1 MNRDG
6 AAAKTA
12 RLSVMLVL
20 ALIMSYVENAVGFNV
35 GVPGVKI
42 GFANVVVL
50 FALYRFG
57 VSCAFGVNICRIL
70 LSALLFGNVF
80 SLMYSL
86 AGGLLSF
93 ALMVGVKRT
102 GWFGITGV
110 SVIGA
115 VCHNIAQLCAA
126 AMVMGSGYVFSYAP
140 VLIIAGTVF
149 GAITGAVCHIL
160 VKKIPEK
167 F

>member
-1 MNRDG
+1 MKSYG

-20 ALIMSYVENAVGFNV
+20 ALIMSYIESAAGFDV
-35 GVPGVKI
+35 GVPGVKV

-57 VSCAFGVNICRIL
+57 AGEAFGLNMCRIL
-70 LSALLFGNVF
+70 LSGLLFGNAF
-80 SLMYSL
+80 SLLYSL
-86 AGGLLSF
+86 TGGILSF
-93 ALMVGVKRT
+93 ALMWGAKRT
-102 GWFGITGV
+102 GVFGLIGV

-115 VCHNIAQLCAA
+115 VAHNLGQLCAA
-126 AMVMGSGYVFSYAP
+126 AFITGSGYVFSYAP
-140 VLIIAGTVF
+140 VLLIAGTVF
-149 GAITGAVCHIL
+149 GAITGAVCLIL